1 MNAISFDTLAYFDK
15 FKDAGFTE
23 EQARVQTE
31 AMQDWVEAIRDD
43 REPFVQGKDGI
54 PVVQI
59 IEAVYESA
67 RTGETVYIK
76 EAY

>member
-31 AMQDWVEAIRDD
+31 AMQDWWR
-43 REPFVQGKDGI
+43 PFRNRSSITGQMSQGR
-54 PVVQI
+54 Q
-59 IEAVYESA
+59 
-67 RTGETVYIK
+67 R
-76 EAY
+76 